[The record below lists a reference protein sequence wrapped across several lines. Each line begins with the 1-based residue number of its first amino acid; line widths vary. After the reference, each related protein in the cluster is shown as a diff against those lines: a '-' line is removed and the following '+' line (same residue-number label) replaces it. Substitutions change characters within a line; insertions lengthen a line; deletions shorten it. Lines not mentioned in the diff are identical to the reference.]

1 VAASKYLWPFVLFH
15 SLLLALH
22 LKHFSLVGA
31 WRSFQ
36 LLPAST
42 AMILCLTPPYAAIQA
57 AAMMKDGGG
66 AYNMDLAVMM
76 ATPLVILAAKL
87 CGLES
92 WQVVVLFAAVATAG
106 LSRSALESRREIP
119 EGSRLVEDSRS
130 YLEAKYPKAVVL
142 YSADQYCL
150 IGKTS
155 LRPTTDML
163 TVWHYLMAG
172 QRLEQVKE
180 AVESQRYDLLI
191 YPGLLGNSLPIAEFD
206 RLLKEK
212 YVPLVDD
219 EIPTYLRGGLFV
231 RRPSPH

>member
-1 VAASKYLWPFVLFH
+1 
-15 SLLLALH
+15 
-22 LKHFSLVGA
+22 
-31 WRSFQ
+31 
-36 LLPAST
+36 
-42 AMILCLTPPYAAIQA
+42 MILCLTPPYAAIQA